1 MSEVTM
7 ARQFRVEAP
16 GNGVIGDVPLP
27 KPSPPDVLVRMRY
40 SGVSRGTEC
49 LIFQGRVPPSQYDAM
64 RAPFQQGRFPGPV
77 AYGYMAVGDV
87 VEGPDSLRERSVFC
101 LHPHQDYFVVPGSA
115 VTPIP
120 EAVPAQR
127 AILAAN
133 METAVNAVW
142 DGRPGPGDRIVVI
155 GGGVVGLLVAWL
167 CRDIPG
173 AAVTLVDTNPARA
186 ITARTLGLSF
196 ATTAEPDADVVF
208 HASGQPDGLATA
220 LGAAAT
226 EATVI
231 ELSWYGDTPVSLPLG
246 EGFHS
251 RRLTIRSSQ
260 VGRLPP
266 DRSPRWDH
274 QRRIH
279 LALELLHDARLDAL
293 ITGETPFDA
302 MPALLP
308 ELCADAGNTL
318 CHRITY
324 A

>member
-1 MSEVTM
+1 MSDATM
-7 ARQFRVEAP
+7 ARQFRVQAP
-16 GNGVIGDVPLP
+16 GSGIIQDVPLAGRA
-27 KPSPPDVLVRMRY
+27 PSDVLVRMRY

-49 LIFQGRVPPSQYDAM
+49 LVFQGRVPPSQYDAM

-87 VEGPDSLRERSVFC
+87 IEGPDSLRNRPVFC
-101 LHPHQDYFVVPGSA
+101 LHPHQDYFVVPASA
-115 VTPIP
+115 VTPVP
-120 EAVPAQR
+120 ETVPAGR

-142 DGRPGPGDRIVVI
+142 DGGPGPGDRINVV
-155 GGGVVGLLVAWL
+155 GGGVIGMLVAWL
-167 CRDIPG
+167 CQAIPG
-173 AAVTLVDTNPARA
+173 TAVTLVDTNPERAGTARA
-186 ITARTLGLSF
+186 LGLSF
-196 ATTAEPDADVVF
+196 ASAAEAGADVVF

-220 LGAAAT
+220 LATAGT

-231 ELSWYGDTPVSLPLG
+231 DLSWYGDTPVTLPLG

-251 RRLTIRSSQ
+251 RRLRIRSSQ

-266 DRSPRWDH
+266 DRIPRWDH
-274 QRRIH
+274 QRRMR
-279 LALELLHDARLDAL
+279 LALDLLDDPRLDAL

-302 MPALLP
+302 MPTLLP
-308 ELCADAGNTL
+308 ELCTSPGNTL